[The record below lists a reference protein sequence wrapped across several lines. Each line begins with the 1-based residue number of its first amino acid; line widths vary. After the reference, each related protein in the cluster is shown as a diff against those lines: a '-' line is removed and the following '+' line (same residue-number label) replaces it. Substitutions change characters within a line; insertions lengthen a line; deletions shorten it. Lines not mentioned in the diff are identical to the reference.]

1 MPFDFNAPK
10 MIWLLNF
17 SILSVPYEG
26 HIQTYAVGTKF
37 DIYVLIRNS
46 IVYVTCSYLFWDA
59 FPKFQNSLPSM
70 WIINYI
76 HIVSNYEQLYFFVFL
91 GVFLKFISEIYYCYV
106 LKTI

>member
-59 FPKFQNSLPSM
+59 FPKFQNSLPS
-70 WIINYI
+70 YKLYS
-76 HIVSNYEQLYFFVFL
+76 HREQLWAIILFCFFGCF
-91 GVFLKFISEIYYCYV
+91 F
-106 LKTI
+106 